1 MMGFGTRLAA
11 AMAERG
17 PLCVGIDPHPALL
30 RAWQLPVNPV
40 GLERFCLSVVDA
52 IGTQAAVF
60 KPQSAF
66 FEVFGSA
73 GIAVLERVLD
83 AGRAAGALMLLDG
96 KRGDIGS
103 TMDGYAAAYLADDAP
118 LACDALTVSAYLGF
132 GSLQPVV
139 DVARDTGRGLFV
151 LAATS
156 NSEGPQVQHARRAD
170 GVTVAQYMID
180 SCAAVNAE
188 CSDGFVGVVVGATAD
203 TAGLSLADFN
213 GPILAPGIGAQGA
226 TVEDLHRVFGA
237 ALPRVLASSSREIL
251 GAGPTAV
258 GLQDAVRRQVDVLR
272 GMLG

>member
-30 RAWQLPVNPV
+30 RAWQLPVNPD
-40 GLERFCLSVVDA
+40 GLEQFCLSVVDA

-118 LACDALTVSAYLGF
+118 LVCDALTVSAYLGF

-156 NSEGPQVQHARRAD
+156 NPEGPQVQHARRAD

-226 TVEDLHRVFGA
+226 TVEDLHRVFGP